1 MSKDNLNSGSASS
14 EATASPKEVDA
25 LKEQVASLEAEKE
38 ELLALNAELQE
49 ALEKSSKALKKVS
62 YPTMKVG
69 KDTYHIKASKFI
81 FNGQEYTAEDLAKNH
96 ELAEKLISM
105 ESKILLKK

>member
-38 ELLALNAELQE
+38 ELLALNAELQGSTGE
-49 ALEKSSKALKKVS
+49 IIQGTEES
-62 YPTMKVG
+62 
-69 KDTYHIKASKFI
+69 FI
-81 FNGQEYTAEDLAKNH
+81 SDYEGW
-96 ELAEKLISM
+96 
-105 ESKILLKK
+105 